1 MPIYAHLAHFGFARP
16 AAFQIPKSLRC
27 QRNLNPTQTVHR
39 LQASHHGQRG
49 QSCTTAT
56 NMMRLSSRITLLI
69 FQGLNQPKTDYY
81 DDKNKP
87 MAKMRSY
94 SAAQASAGSIV
105 PPGASCPWN
114 HQDVA
119 HG

>member
-69 FQGLNQPKTDYY
+69 FQGLNQPKTDYSG
-81 DDKNKP
+81 DNLGDLTDLIRKKGDL
-87 MAKMRSY
+87 S
-94 SAAQASAGSIV
+94 QT
-105 PPGASCPWN
+105 PWN
-114 HQDVA
+114 FTVDTRWLSW
-119 HG
+119 